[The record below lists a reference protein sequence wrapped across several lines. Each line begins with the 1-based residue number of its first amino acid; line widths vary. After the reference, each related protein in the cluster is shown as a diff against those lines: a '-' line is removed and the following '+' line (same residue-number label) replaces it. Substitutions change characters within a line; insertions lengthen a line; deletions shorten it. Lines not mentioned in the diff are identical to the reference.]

1 MIVKLTNILGRF
13 EEPTVKVIEYNHS
26 QAYIDSMWTGCLT
39 TRKALAEVYGTVPM
53 YLTTSPIFP
62 QVQSTPDLYFR
73 EEIRNLKLHH
83 DENEAADMQDR
94 DNEYLMRQGRLEK
107 VHPLEMPDIDRW

>member
-1 MIVKLTNILGRF
+1 MDRVLNDKKSTGRG
-13 EEPTVKVIEYNHS
+13 I
-26 QAYIDSMWTGCLT
+26 
-39 TRKALAEVYGTVPM
+39 RYGPHV
-53 YLTTSPIFP
+53 LDHQPIFP

-83 DENEAADMQDR
+83 DENEATDMQDR

-107 VHPLEMPDIDRW
+107 VYPLEMPDIDRW